1 LFAKSNSIGKN
12 ILKLGNREDIEKLVK
27 SAFDNFEPEVNPDVW
42 MNIQNGLNIGTATS
56 SGPEGNNVS
65 SGTKFTG
72 VASKFSMMSII
83 GTIATALVITA
94 SVIYFSLDKQTVI
107 DKQVNESKTIE
118 TGIPAASI
126 ETVSKEIIK
135 DHNENETEEPAS
147 SIPGVKE
154 TATVKKSDYYSSTND
169 DIPVAV
175 LDKKDATEIMNE
187 KHKEADLKPQEA
199 SIQITP
205 FGADETK
212 SMENS
217 GAEEASTS
225 PEPEAEL
232 ATTIPEEAEEKNTV
246 ECLEQIRNAFT
257 PNGDGVNDV
266 FIIECQELLNLDVTI
281 IEQATGKIIHHWNNL
296 HGFWDGKTENGQTAK
311 KGMYI
316 YNIFAQ
322 PKAGKPI
329 TKTGTL
335 QLILN

>member
-1 LFAKSNSIGKN
+1 M
-12 ILKLGNREDIEKLVK
+12 GNTEDIEKLVK
-27 SAFDNFEPEVNPDVW
+27 TAFDNFEPEVNPHAW
-42 MNIQNGLNIGTATS
+42 MNIQNSLNIGTAS
-56 SGPEGNNVS
+56 NSGPGGNNVS

-72 VASKFSMMSII
+72 ITSKFSMVNII

-94 SVIYFSLDKQTVI
+94 SVIYFSSDKQPVI
-107 DKQVNESKTIE
+107 DNLVNESKTIE

-135 DHNENETEEPAS
+135 EHNENKTEEPAS
-147 SIPGVKE
+147 SIPGDKE

-175 LDKKDATEIMNE
+175 LDKKDVKEIVNE
-187 KHKEADLKPQEA
+187 KHKEADVNPVEA
-199 SIQITP
+199 SVQNTP
-205 FGADETK
+205 SGADEKK

-217 GAEEASTS
+217 VAEETSPS
-225 PEPEAEL
+225 PEPEAEV
-232 ATTIPEEAEEKNTV
+232 ATTIPEQAEEKNTV

-266 FIIECQELLNLDVTI
+266 FIIECKELLNLNVTI
-281 IEQATGKIIHHWNNL
+281 IEQATGKTIHHWNNL
-296 HGFWDGKTENGQTAK
+296 HGFWDGKTENGQAAK

-322 PKAGKPI
+322 PKTGKPI